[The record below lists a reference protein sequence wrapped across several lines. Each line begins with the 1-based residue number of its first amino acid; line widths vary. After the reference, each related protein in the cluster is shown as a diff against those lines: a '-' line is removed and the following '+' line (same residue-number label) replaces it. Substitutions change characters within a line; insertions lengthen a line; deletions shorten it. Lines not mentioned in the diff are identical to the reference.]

1 MHFKIFCDI
10 NLCMRCVS
18 TPKERMTNKNFI
30 LSGRYKLIRPL
41 GKGQCGS
48 VYLARQQSLEQY
60 RAIKIF
66 PKTTAQ
72 PLFAISEAQILK
84 SVQHPGIPTIYDLEE
99 DESFYYLVEEYV
111 QGDSLEEFLLH
122 HQSISQNLFLKFC
135 EQLCDI
141 FAYLH
146 TLRPAPILYQDL
158 KPEHIIVCGM
168 QIKLIDFSVASF
180 AASNGNDFKN
190 FGNLDFS
197 APELSSAGPVS
208 LSSDI
213 YSIGKIM
220 EYMMTFLDAASARTI
235 QPIIQKSILAE
246 PEQRYTSSQE
256 LYSALET
263 TFDNTGGTHLRQ
275 TIAVIGSHSGC
286 GTTHIAVSLVCA
298 LNALGQTA
306 IYYEKNSTDTLRKA
320 VCHMPHMW
328 EQNGCYYQ
336 GYFAGYPLYGE
347 GVTVPEPAT
356 GITVHDYGHH
366 IPPTL
371 SAADQVLFVCGGAP
385 WHRFDTSLFLQFPT
399 NIQKRLHIVANLCD
413 RKSALYYAK
422 RLDAP
427 VFLYPYDTNPFG
439 FGSDKRRFVDWLFHQ
454 KGDWGLFLHVKNLL
468 YRLPGR

>member
-1 MHFKIFCDI
+1 MKA
-10 NLCMRCVS
+10 
-18 TPKERMTNKNFI
+18 TNEFI
-30 LSGRYKLIRPL
+30 LSGRYELLRPL
-41 GKGQCGS
+41 GHGS
-48 VYLARQQSLEQY
+48 DGIVYLARHLSLEME
-60 RAIKIF
+60 RAIKVM
-66 PKTTAQ
+66 PKKSALS
-72 PLFAISEAQILK
+72 LFAISEANVLK
-84 SVQHPGIPTIYDLEE
+84 AIQHPGIPIIYDLEQ
-99 DESFYYLVEEYV
+99 DESNYYLVEEYIR
-111 QGDSLEEFLLH
+111 GESLDQFLLH
-122 HQSISQNLFLKFC
+122 QQSISQNLFFKFC

-141 FAYLH
+141 FQYLH
-146 TLRPAPILYQDL
+146 TLCPCPILYQDL
-158 KPEHIIVCGM
+158 KPEHIIVSGM
-168 QIKLIDFSVASF
+168 QIKLIDFSVSSF
-180 AASNGNDFKN
+180 ISNSENDSKH
-190 FGNLDFS
+190 FGNVAFS
-197 APELSSAGPVS
+197 APELLANRKPTPA
-208 LSSDI
+208 SDI
-213 YSIGKIM
+213 YSIGRLI
-220 EYMMTFLDAASARTI
+220 EWMTRYVDTALPQSVLTI
-235 QPIIQKSILAE
+235 IHKATSAE
-246 PEQRYTSSQE
+246 PDLRYETVDDLSSAIHQ
-256 LYSALET
+256 AN
-263 TFDNTGGTHLRQ
+263 DNRGGMHLRQ

-399 NIQKRLHIVANLCD
+399 SIKKRLHIVANLCD

>member
-1 MHFKIFCDI
+1 MHEMHPYPQEEHMKA
-10 NLCMRCVS
+10 
-18 TPKERMTNKNFI
+18 TNEII
-30 LSGRYKLIRPL
+30 LSGRYELLRPL
-41 GKGQCGS
+41 GHGS
-48 VYLARQQSLEQY
+48 DGIVYLARHLSLEME
-60 RAIKIF
+60 RAIKVM
-66 PKTTAQ
+66 PKKSA
-72 PLFAISEAQILK
+72 PSLFAISEANVLK
-84 SVQHPGIPTIYDLEE
+84 AIQHPGIPIIYDLEQ
-99 DESFYYLVEEYV
+99 DESNYYLVEEYIR
-111 QGDSLEEFLLH
+111 GESLDQFLLH
-122 HQSISQNLFLKFC
+122 QQSISQNLFFKFC

-141 FAYLH
+141 FQYLH
-146 TLRPAPILYQDL
+146 TLCPCPILYQDL
-158 KPEHIIVCGM
+158 KPEHIIVSGM
-168 QIKLIDFSVASF
+168 QIKLIDFSVSSF
-180 AASNGNDFKN
+180 ISNSENDSKH
-190 FGNLDFS
+190 FGNVAFS
-197 APELSSAGPVS
+197 APELLANRKPTPA
-208 LSSDI
+208 SDI
-213 YSIGKIM
+213 YSIGRLI
-220 EYMMTFLDAASARTI
+220 EWMTRYVDTALPQSVLTI
-235 QPIIQKSILAE
+235 IHKATSAE
-246 PEQRYTSSQE
+246 PDLRYETVDDLSSAIHQ
-256 LYSALET
+256 AN
-263 TFDNTGGTHLRQ
+263 DNRGGMHLRQ

>member
-1 MHFKIFCDI
+1 MHEMHPYPQEEHMKA
-10 NLCMRCVS
+10 
-18 TPKERMTNKNFI
+18 TNEFI
-30 LSGRYKLIRPL
+30 LSGRYELLRPL
-41 GKGQCGS
+41 GHGS
-48 VYLARQQSLEQY
+48 DGIVYLARHLSLEME
-60 RAIKIF
+60 RAIKVM
-66 PKTTAQ
+66 PKKSA
-72 PLFAISEAQILK
+72 PSLFAISEANVLK
-84 SVQHPGIPTIYDLEE
+84 AIQHPGIPIIYDLEQ
-99 DESFYYLVEEYV
+99 DESNYYLVEEYIR
-111 QGDSLEEFLLH
+111 GESLDQFLLH
-122 HQSISQNLFLKFC
+122 QQSISQNLFFKFC

-141 FAYLH
+141 FQYLH
-146 TLRPAPILYQDL
+146 TLCPCPILYQDL
-158 KPEHIIVCGM
+158 KPEHIIVSGM
-168 QIKLIDFSVASF
+168 QIKLIDFSVSSF
-180 AASNGNDFKN
+180 ISNSENDSKH
-190 FGNLDFS
+190 FGNVAFS
-197 APELSSAGPVS
+197 APELLANRKPTPA
-208 LSSDI
+208 SDI
-213 YSIGKIM
+213 YSIGRLI
-220 EYMMTFLDAASARTI
+220 EWMTRYVDTALPQSVLTI
-235 QPIIQKSILAE
+235 IHKATSAE
-246 PEQRYTSSQE
+246 PDLRYETVDDLSSAIHQ
-256 LYSALET
+256 AN
-263 TFDNTGGTHLRQ
+263 DNRGGMHLRQ

-399 NIQKRLHIVANLCD
+399 SIKKRLHIVANLCD

>member
-1 MHFKIFCDI
+1 MHEMHPYPQEEHMKA
-10 NLCMRCVS
+10 
-18 TPKERMTNKNFI
+18 TNEFI
-30 LSGRYKLIRPL
+30 LSGRYELLRPL
-41 GKGQCGS
+41 GHGS
-48 VYLARQQSLEQY
+48 DGIVYLARHLSLEME
-60 RAIKIF
+60 RAIKVM
-66 PKTTAQ
+66 PKKSA
-72 PLFAISEAQILK
+72 PSLFAISEANVLK
-84 SVQHPGIPTIYDLEE
+84 AIQHPGIPIIYDLEQ
-99 DESFYYLVEEYV
+99 DESNYYLVEEYIR
-111 QGDSLEEFLLH
+111 GESLDQFLLH
-122 HQSISQNLFLKFC
+122 QQSISQNLFFKFC
-135 EQLCDI
+135 AQLCDI
-141 FAYLH
+141 FQYLH
-146 TLRPAPILYQDL
+146 TLCPCPILYQDL
-158 KPEHIIVCGM
+158 KPEHIIVSGM
-168 QIKLIDFSVASF
+168 QIKLIDFSVSSF
-180 AASNGNDFKN
+180 ISNSENDSKH
-190 FGNLDFS
+190 FGNVAFS
-197 APELSSAGPVS
+197 APELLANRKPTPA
-208 LSSDI
+208 SDI
-213 YSIGKIM
+213 YSIGRLI
-220 EYMMTFLDAASARTI
+220 EWMTRYVDTALPQSVLTI
-235 QPIIQKSILAE
+235 IHKATSAE
-246 PEQRYTSSQE
+246 PDLRYETVDDLSSAIHQ
-256 LYSALET
+256 AN
-263 TFDNTGGTHLRQ
+263 DNRGGMHLRQ

-399 NIQKRLHIVANLCD
+399 SIKKRLHIVANLCD

>member
-1 MHFKIFCDI
+1 MKA
-10 NLCMRCVS
+10 
-18 TPKERMTNKNFI
+18 TNEFI
-30 LSGRYKLIRPL
+30 LSGRYELLRPL
-41 GKGQCGS
+41 GHGS
-48 VYLARQQSLEQY
+48 DGIVYLARHLSLEME
-60 RAIKIF
+60 RAIKVM
-66 PKTTAQ
+66 PKKSA
-72 PLFAISEAQILK
+72 PSLFAISEANVLK
-84 SVQHPGIPTIYDLEE
+84 AIQHPGIPIIYDLEQ
-99 DESFYYLVEEYV
+99 DESNYYLVEEYIR
-111 QGDSLEEFLLH
+111 GESLDQFLLH
-122 HQSISQNLFLKFC
+122 QQSISQNLFFKFC

-141 FAYLH
+141 FQYLH
-146 TLRPAPILYQDL
+146 TLCPCPILYQDL
-158 KPEHIIVCGM
+158 KPEHIIVSGM
-168 QIKLIDFSVASF
+168 QIKLIDFSVSSF
-180 AASNGNDFKN
+180 ISNSENDSKH
-190 FGNLDFS
+190 FGNVAFS
-197 APELSSAGPVS
+197 APELLANRKPTPA
-208 LSSDI
+208 SDI
-213 YSIGKIM
+213 YSIGRLI
-220 EYMMTFLDAASARTI
+220 EWMTRYVDTALPQSVLTI
-235 QPIIQKSILAE
+235 IHKATSAE
-246 PEQRYTSSQE
+246 PDLRYETVDDLSSAIHQ
-256 LYSALET
+256 AN
-263 TFDNTGGTHLRQ
+263 DNRGGMHLRQ

-399 NIQKRLHIVANLCD
+399 SIKKRLHIVANLCD

>member
-1 MHFKIFCDI
+1 MHEMHPYPQEEHMKA
-10 NLCMRCVS
+10 
-18 TPKERMTNKNFI
+18 TNEFI
-30 LSGRYKLIRPL
+30 LSGRYELLRPL
-41 GKGQCGS
+41 GHGS
-48 VYLARQQSLEQY
+48 DGIVYLARHLSLEME
-60 RAIKIF
+60 RAIKVM
-66 PKTTAQ
+66 PKKSA
-72 PLFAISEAQILK
+72 PSLFAISEANVLK
-84 SVQHPGIPTIYDLEE
+84 AIQHPGIPIIYDLEQ
-99 DESFYYLVEEYV
+99 DESNYYLVEEYIR
-111 QGDSLEEFLLH
+111 GESLDQFLLH
-122 HQSISQNLFLKFC
+122 QQSISQNLFFKFC

-141 FAYLH
+141 FQYLH
-146 TLRPAPILYQDL
+146 TLCPCPILYQDL
-158 KPEHIIVCGM
+158 KPEHIIVSGM
-168 QIKLIDFSVASF
+168 QIKLIDFSVSSF
-180 AASNGNDFKN
+180 ISNSENDSKH
-190 FGNLDFS
+190 FGNVAFS
-197 APELSSAGPVS
+197 APELLANRKPTPA
-208 LSSDI
+208 SDI
-213 YSIGKIM
+213 YSIGRLI
-220 EYMMTFLDAASARTI
+220 EWMTRYVDTALPQSVLTI
-235 QPIIQKSILAE
+235 IHKATSAE
-246 PEQRYTSSQE
+246 PDLRYETVDDLSSAIHQ
-256 LYSALET
+256 AN
-263 TFDNTGGTHLRQ
+263 DNRGGMHLRQ

>member
-1 MHFKIFCDI
+1 MHEMHPYPQEEHMKA
-10 NLCMRCVS
+10 
-18 TPKERMTNKNFI
+18 TNEFI
-30 LSGRYKLIRPL
+30 LSGRYELLRPL
-41 GKGQCGS
+41 GHGS
-48 VYLARQQSLEQY
+48 DGIVYLARHLSLEME
-60 RAIKIF
+60 RAIKVM
-66 PKTTAQ
+66 PKKSALS
-72 PLFAISEAQILK
+72 LFAISEANVLK
-84 SVQHPGIPTIYDLEE
+84 AIQHPGIPIIYDLEQ
-99 DESFYYLVEEYV
+99 DESNYYLVEEYIR
-111 QGDSLEEFLLH
+111 GESLDQFLLH
-122 HQSISQNLFLKFC
+122 QQSISQNLFFKFC

-141 FAYLH
+141 FQYLH
-146 TLRPAPILYQDL
+146 TLCPCPILYQDL
-158 KPEHIIVCGM
+158 KPEHIIVSGM
-168 QIKLIDFSVASF
+168 QIKLIDFSVSSF
-180 AASNGNDFKN
+180 ISNSENDSKH
-190 FGNLDFS
+190 FGNVAFS
-197 APELSSAGPVS
+197 APELLANRKPTPA
-208 LSSDI
+208 SDI
-213 YSIGKIM
+213 YSIGRLI
-220 EYMMTFLDAASARTI
+220 EWMTRYVDTALPQSVLTI
-235 QPIIQKSILAE
+235 IHKATSAE
-246 PEQRYTSSQE
+246 PDLRYETVDDLSSAIHQ
-256 LYSALET
+256 AN
-263 TFDNTGGTHLRQ
+263 DNRGGMHLRQ

-399 NIQKRLHIVANLCD
+399 SIKKRLHIVANLCD

>member
-1 MHFKIFCDI
+1 
-10 NLCMRCVS
+10 
-18 TPKERMTNKNFI
+18 MT
-30 LSGRYKLIRPL
+30 RYVDTALP
-41 GKGQCGS
+41 QS
-48 VYLARQQSLEQY
+48 VL
-60 RAIKIF
+60 
-66 PKTTAQ
+66 
-72 PLFAISEAQILK
+72 
-84 SVQHPGIPTIYDLEE
+84 TIIHKATSAEPDLRYETV
-99 DESFYYLVEEYV
+99 D
-111 QGDSLEEFLLH
+111 D
-122 HQSISQNLFLKFC
+122 
-135 EQLCDI
+135 
-141 FAYLH
+141 
-146 TLRPAPILYQDL
+146 
-158 KPEHIIVCGM
+158 
-168 QIKLIDFSVASF
+168 
-180 AASNGNDFKN
+180 
-190 FGNLDFS
+190 
-197 APELSSAGPVS
+197 LSSA
-208 LSSDI
+208 I
-213 YSIGKIM
+213 HQ
-220 EYMMTFLDAASARTI
+220 AN
-235 QPIIQKSILAE
+235 
-246 PEQRYTSSQE
+246 
-256 LYSALET
+256 
-263 TFDNTGGTHLRQ
+263 DNRGGMHLRQ

-399 NIQKRLHIVANLCD
+399 SIKKRLHIVANLCD

>member
-1 MHFKIFCDI
+1 MHEMHPYPQEEHMKA
-10 NLCMRCVS
+10 
-18 TPKERMTNKNFI
+18 TNEFI
-30 LSGRYKLIRPL
+30 LSGRYELLRPL
-41 GKGQCGS
+41 GHGS
-48 VYLARQQSLEQY
+48 DGIVYLARHLSLEME
-60 RAIKIF
+60 RAIKVM
-66 PKTTAQ
+66 PKKSA
-72 PLFAISEAQILK
+72 PSLFAISEANVLK
-84 SVQHPGIPTIYDLEE
+84 AIQHPGIPIIYDLEQ
-99 DESFYYLVEEYV
+99 DESNYYLVEEYFR
-111 QGDSLEEFLLH
+111 GESLDQFLLH
-122 HQSISQNLFLKFC
+122 QQSISQNLFFKFC

-141 FAYLH
+141 FQYLH
-146 TLRPAPILYQDL
+146 TLCPCPILYQDL
-158 KPEHIIVCGM
+158 KPEHIIVSGM
-168 QIKLIDFSVASF
+168 QIKLIDFSVSSF
-180 AASNGNDFKN
+180 ISNSENDSKH
-190 FGNLDFS
+190 FGNVAFS
-197 APELSSAGPVS
+197 APELLANRKPTPA
-208 LSSDI
+208 SDI
-213 YSIGKIM
+213 YSIGRLI
-220 EYMMTFLDAASARTI
+220 EWMTRYVDTALPQSVLTI
-235 QPIIQKSILAE
+235 IHKATSAE
-246 PEQRYTSSQE
+246 PDLRYETVDDLSSAIHQ
-256 LYSALET
+256 AN
-263 TFDNTGGTHLRQ
+263 DNRGGMHLRQ

-399 NIQKRLHIVANLCD
+399 SIKKRLHIVANLCD